1 MHHQHVRACLPYR
14 RGFNSSL
21 PTHTSVFRRPTHL
34 AAAPPPLGASPGTHM
49 RHALHRHPL
58 PSPPPSCGH
67 PIATC
72 TSATLCAGQ
81 PPPPPHLHPRD
92 HTSTMRRFVGQYVA
106 PAMGRL
112 ASTAAAGKSAAP
124 GQKSFFKAT
133 EMIGYVHS
141 IDGTIA
147 TLIPAP
153 GNPGVAYNTII
164 MIQVSPTTFAAGL
177 VFNLEKDG
185 RIGIILMDN
194 ITEVQSGQKVMAT
207 GKLLYIP
214 VGAGVLGKV
223 VNPLGHEVPVGL
235 LTRSRA
241 LLESERMLGKV
252 DAGAPNIVSRSPVN
266 YNLLTGFKAV
276 DTMIPIGRGQR
287 ELIVGD
293 RQTGKTSIAVS
304 TIINQVR
311 SNQQILSKNAVI
323 SIYVSIGQRCSNVA
337 RIHRLL
343 RSYGALRYTTVMA
356 ATAAEPAGL
365 QYLAPYS
372 GVTMGEYFMNRGRHC
387 LCVYDDLSKQ
397 AVAYRQI
404 SLLLRRPPGREAYPG
419 DVFYLHSRLL
429 ERAAMLSPGKGG
441 GSVTALPIVETL
453 SNDVTA
459 YIVTNVISITDG
471 QIYLDTKLFT
481 GGQRPAVNIGLSVS
495 RVGSSAQ
502 NVAMKAVA
510 GKLKGILAEYRKLA
524 ADSVGGSQ
532 VQTVPMIRG
541 ARFVALFNQKN
552 PSFFMNALVSLYA
565 CLNGY
570 LDDVKVSYAK
580 FYEYLLVNKDLSV
593 MYGTATNKFF
603 YMYVQQLNYVI
614 RFFTL
619 NHPILNAEVEEML
632 KQHTHLFL
640 QHYQSKMNA
649 IKTEKEI
656 KALKNLLYSC
666 KRAV

>member
-1 MHHQHVRACLPYR
+1 MR
-14 RGFNSSL
+14 RF
-21 PTHTSVFRRPTHL
+21 
-34 AAAPPPLGASPGTHM
+34 ASK
-49 RHALHRHPL
+49 L
-58 PSPPPSCGH
+58 
-67 PIATC
+67 IAG
-72 TSATLCAGQ
+72 L
-81 PPPPPHLHPRD
+81 PPHLGLACQLACAA
-92 HTSTMRRFVGQYVA
+92 TSPSAGSGVPGSTVA
-106 PAMGRL
+106 
-112 ASTAAAGKSAAP
+112 

-153 GNPGVAYNTII
+153 GSPGVAYNTII
-164 MIQVSPTTFAAGL
+164 QIQVSPTTFAAGL

-207 GKLLYIP
+207 GQLLHIP
-214 VGAGVLGKV
+214 VGTGVLGKV

-235 LTRSRA
+235 FTRSRS
-241 LLESERMLGKV
+241 LFEHTVGRV
-252 DAGAPNIVSRSPVN
+252 DTGAPNIVSRSPVN

-311 SNQQILSKNAVI
+311 INQQILSKNAVI

-343 RSYGALRYTTVMA
+343 QSYGALRYTTVMA

-365 QYLAPYS
+365 QYLAPYA

-502 NVAMKAVA
+502 NVAMKGVA

-524 ADSVGGSQ
+524 ADSVGGQQ
-532 VQTVPMIRG
+532 VQTIPMIRG
-541 ARFVALFNQKN
+541 ARFVALFNQKQ
-552 PSFFMNALVSLYA
+552 PSYFMNAIVSLYA

-570 LDDVKVSYAK
+570 LDDVKVQYVK
-580 FYEYLLVNKDLSV
+580 FYEYLLVHRDLSI
-593 MYGTATNKFF
+593 MYGTAKNKFF
-603 YMYVQQLNYVI
+603 YMYVQELNYLI

-619 NHPILNAEVEEML
+619 SSPILQGELEEML
-632 KQHTHLFL
+632 RQHTHLFL
-640 QHYQSKMNA
+640 QHYQSKMNN
-649 IKTEKEI
+649 IKSEKDV

>member
-1 MHHQHVRACLPYR
+1 
-14 RGFNSSL
+14 
-21 PTHTSVFRRPTHL
+21 
-34 AAAPPPLGASPGTHM
+34 
-49 RHALHRHPL
+49 
-58 PSPPPSCGH
+58 
-67 PIATC
+67 
-72 TSATLCAGQ
+72 
-81 PPPPPHLHPRD
+81 
-92 HTSTMRRFVGQYVA
+92 MRRFVAQHMA
-106 PAMGRL
+106 PAVARL
-112 ASTAAAGKSAAP
+112 ASTAAASKSAAP

-241 LLESERMLGKV
+241 LLESAQTLGKV

-570 LDDVKVSYAK
+570 LDDVKVNYAK
-580 FYEYLLVNKDLSV
+580 LYEYLLVNKDLSV

-619 NHPILNAEVEEML
+619 SHPVLNAEVEEML

>member
-1 MHHQHVRACLPYR
+1 
-14 RGFNSSL
+14 
-21 PTHTSVFRRPTHL
+21 
-34 AAAPPPLGASPGTHM
+34 
-49 RHALHRHPL
+49 
-58 PSPPPSCGH
+58 
-67 PIATC
+67 
-72 TSATLCAGQ
+72 
-81 PPPPPHLHPRD
+81 
-92 HTSTMRRFVGQYVA
+92 MRRLVSQCTA
-106 PAMGRL
+106 PAVARL
-112 ASTAAAGKSAAP
+112 ASTTAAAAAAAAGAAKSAAP

-214 VGAGVLGKV
+214 VGSGVLGKV

-235 LTRSRA
+235 FTRSRT
-241 LLESERMLGKV
+241 LLESEQTLGKV

-311 SNQQILSKNAVI
+311 NNQQILSKNAVI

-570 LDDVKVSYAK
+570 LDDVKVNYAK

-619 NHPILNAEVEEML
+619 NHPVLNAEVEEML

-649 IKTEKEI
+649 IKSEKEI

>member
-1 MHHQHVRACLPYR
+1 MR
-14 RGFNSSL
+14 RVASRFTA
-21 PTHTSVFRRPTHL
+21 PFATAAIRFAAAKAADAP
-34 AAAPPPLGASPGTHM
+34 AAAP
-49 RHALHRHPL
+49 
-58 PSPPPSCGH
+58 
-67 PIATC
+67 
-72 TSATLCAGQ
+72 
-81 PPPPPHLHPRD
+81 
-92 HTSTMRRFVGQYVA
+92 
-106 PAMGRL
+106 
-112 ASTAAAGKSAAP
+112 AA

-133 EMIGYVHS
+133 ELIGYVHS

-147 TLIPAP
+147 TVIPAP

-164 MIQVSPTTFAAGL
+164 QIQVSPSQFASGL

-194 ITEVQSGQKVMAT
+194 ITEVKSGQKVMAT
-207 GKLLYIP
+207 GQLLYIP

-235 LTRSRA
+235 ISRSRS
-241 LLESERMLGKV
+241 LLQDAQIVGKV
-252 DAGAPNIVSRSPVN
+252 DTGAPNIVSRSPVN

-311 SNQQILSKNAVI
+311 INQQILSKNAVI
-323 SIYVSIGQRCSNVA
+323 SIYVSVGQRCSNVA

-343 RSYGALRYTTVMA
+343 QSYGALKYTTLMA

-387 LCVYDDLSKQ
+387 LCIYDDLSKQ
-397 AVAYRQI
+397 AVSYRQL

-502 NVAMKAVA
+502 NVAMKGVA

-524 ADSVGGSQ
+524 ADSVGGQQ
-532 VQTVPMIRG
+532 VQTIPMIRG
-541 ARFVALFNQKN
+541 ARFVGLFNQKQ
-552 PSFFMNALVSLYA
+552 PSYFMNAIVSLYA

-570 LDDVKVSYAK
+570 LDDVKLSYVK
-580 FYEYLLVNKDLSV
+580 FYEYLLVKKDLSI
-593 MYGTATNKFF
+593 MYGAAKNKFF
-603 YMYVQQLNYVI
+603 YMYVGDLNYI
-614 RFFTL
+614 LRYFTL
-619 NHPILNAEVEEML
+619 SSPIVADELETCL
-632 KQHTHLFL
+632 KSHTSLFL
-640 QHYQSKMNA
+640 QHFQSKMNA
-649 IKTEKEI
+649 IKNEKEVI
-656 KALKNLLYSC
+656 ALKNLLYSC

>member
-1 MHHQHVRACLPYR
+1 
-14 RGFNSSL
+14 
-21 PTHTSVFRRPTHL
+21 
-34 AAAPPPLGASPGTHM
+34 AATAPAGAST
-49 RHALHRHPL
+49 
-58 PSPPPSCGH
+58 
-67 PIATC
+67 
-72 TSATLCAGQ
+72 TSS
-81 PPPPPHLHPRD
+81 
-92 HTSTMRRFVGQYVA
+92 TS
-106 PAMGRL
+106 
-112 ASTAAAGKSAAP
+112 SA
-124 GQKSFFKAT
+124 QKSFFKTT

-164 MIQVSPTTFAAGL
+164 QIQVSPTTFAAGL

-207 GKLLYIP
+207 GQLLHIP

-235 LTRSRA
+235 VTRSRR
-241 LLESERMLGKV
+241 LLDSTLGKV
-252 DAGAPNIVSRSPVN
+252 DTGAPNIVSRSPVN

-311 SNQQILSKNAVI
+311 INQQILSKNAVI

-343 RSYGALRYTTVMA
+343 QSYGALRYTTVMA

-365 QYLAPYS
+365 QYLAPYA

-502 NVAMKAVA
+502 NAAMKGVA

-524 ADSVGGSQ
+524 ADSVGGQQ
-532 VQTVPMIRG
+532 VQTIPMIRG
-541 ARFVALFNQKN
+541 ARFVALFNQKQ
-552 PSFFMNALVSLYA
+552 PSYFMNAIVSLYA

-570 LDDVKVSYAK
+570 LDDVKVQYVK
-580 FYEYLLVNKDLSV
+580 FYEYLLVHRDLGI
-593 MYGTATNKFF
+593 MYGTAKNKFF
-603 YMYVQQLNYVI
+603 YMYVQELNYLI

-619 NHPILNAEVEEML
+619 NSPILHGELEEML

-649 IKTEKEI
+649 IKSEKDV

>member
-1 MHHQHVRACLPYR
+1 
-14 RGFNSSL
+14 
-21 PTHTSVFRRPTHL
+21 
-34 AAAPPPLGASPGTHM
+34 
-49 RHALHRHPL
+49 
-58 PSPPPSCGH
+58 
-67 PIATC
+67 
-72 TSATLCAGQ
+72 
-81 PPPPPHLHPRD
+81 
-92 HTSTMRRFVGQYVA
+92 MRRFVSKFA
-106 PAMGRL
+106 TRLPARF
-112 ASTAAAGKSAAP
+112 ASTAPPASGAKATAAAASAAA

-164 MIQVSPTTFAAGL
+164 QIQVSPTTFAAGL

-207 GKLLYIP
+207 GQLLHIP

-235 LTRSRA
+235 FTRSRR
-241 LLESERMLGKV
+241 LLEQTVGKV

-311 SNQQILSKNAVI
+311 INQQILSKNAVI

-343 RSYGALRYTTVMA
+343 QSYGALKYTTVMA

-365 QYLAPYS
+365 QYLAPYA

-441 GSVTALPIVETL
+441 GSVTAPPIVETL

-502 NVAMKAVA
+502 NVAMKGVA

-524 ADSVGGSQ
+524 ADSVGGQQ
-532 VQTVPMIRG
+532 VQTIPMIRG
-541 ARFVALFNQKN
+541 ARFVALFNQKQ
-552 PSFFMNALVSLYA
+552 PSYFMSAIVSLYA

-570 LDDVKVSYAK
+570 LDDVKVQYVK
-580 FYEYLLVNKDLSV
+580 FYEYLLVHKDLSI
-593 MYGTATNKFF
+593 MYGAAKNKFF
-603 YMYVQQLNYVI
+603 YMYVQELNYLI

-619 NHPILNAEVEEML
+619 NSPILHGELEEML

-649 IKTEKEI
+649 IKSEKEV

>member
-1 MHHQHVRACLPYR
+1 MRRATGFFNANVG
-14 RGFNSSL
+14 RGF
-21 PTHTSVFRRPTHL
+21 
-34 AAAPPPLGASPGTHM
+34 
-49 RHALHRHPL
+49 
-58 PSPPPSCGH
+58 
-67 PIATC
+67 
-72 TSATLCAGQ
+72 CA
-81 PPPPPHLHPRD
+81 
-92 HTSTMRRFVGQYVA
+92 
-106 PAMGRL
+106 
-112 ASTAAAGKSAAP
+112 TAARFADAKPAAE

-133 EMIGYVHS
+133 DLIGYVHS

-147 TLIPAP
+147 TVIPAA

-164 MIQVSPTTFAAGL
+164 QIQVSASTAASGL

-194 ITEVQSGQKVMAT
+194 IADVKSGQKVNAT
-207 GKLLYIP
+207 GRLLYIP
-214 VGAGVLGKV
+214 VGSNVLGKV
-223 VNPLGHEVPVGL
+223 VNPLGHEVPVGML
-235 LTRSRA
+235 SRTA
-241 LLESERMLGKV
+241 SLFADASQVMGKV

-266 YNLLTGFKAV
+266 YNVLTGFKAV

-311 SNQQILSKNAVI
+311 VNQQILKKNAVL
-323 SIYVSIGQRCSNVA
+323 SIYVSVGQRCSNVA

-343 RSYGALRYTTVMA
+343 QSYGALQYTTIMA

-365 QYLAPYS
+365 QFLAPYS

-387 LCVYDDLSKQ
+387 LVIYDDLSKQ
-397 AVAYRQI
+397 AVAYRQL

-495 RVGSSAQ
+495 RVGSNAQ
-502 NVAMKAVA
+502 NSAMKAVA
-510 GKLKGILAEYRKLA
+510 GKLKTILNEYRKQA
-524 ADSVGGSQ
+524 ADAVGGQ
-532 VQTVPMIRG
+532 ATQTMQMVRG
-541 ARFVALFNQKN
+541 SRFVALFNQKN
-552 PSFFMNALVSLYA
+552 PSYFMHALVSLYA
-565 CLNGY
+565 CLEGY
-570 LDDVKVSYAK
+570 MDDVKLNYVK
-580 FYEYLLVNKDLSV
+580 FYEYLLVHKDLSI
-593 MYGTATNKFF
+593 MYGAAKNRFF
-603 YMYVQQLNYVI
+603 YMYLGDLNYLI
-614 RFFTL
+614 RFFTCQS
-619 NHPILNAEVEEML
+619 PILKPELDAML
-632 KQHTHLFL
+632 TSHTNLFL
-640 QHYQSKMNA
+640 QHYQSKMNL
-649 IKTEKEI
+649 IKDEKELI
-656 KALKNLLYSC
+656 ALKNLLYSC

>member
-1 MHHQHVRACLPYR
+1 
-14 RGFNSSL
+14 
-21 PTHTSVFRRPTHL
+21 
-34 AAAPPPLGASPGTHM
+34 
-49 RHALHRHPL
+49 
-58 PSPPPSCGH
+58 
-67 PIATC
+67 
-72 TSATLCAGQ
+72 
-81 PPPPPHLHPRD
+81 
-92 HTSTMRRFVGQYVA
+92 MRRFTQRVV
-106 PAMGRL
+106 PA
-112 ASTAAAGKSAAP
+112 TAAVAARFQSGKAAAKAESAAP
-124 GQKSFFKAT
+124 GQKSYFKAT
-133 EMIGYVHS
+133 ELIGYVHS

-147 TLIPAP
+147 TVIPAP

-164 MIQVSPTTFAAGL
+164 QIQVSPNVFGSGL

-194 ITEVQSGQKVMAT
+194 ITEVKSGQKVMAT
-207 GKLLYIP
+207 GQLLYIP

-235 LTRSRA
+235 ISRSRS
-241 LLESERMLGKV
+241 LLQDAQAVGKV

-311 SNQQILSKNAVI
+311 MNQQILSKNAVI
-323 SIYVSIGQRCSNVA
+323 SIYVSVGQRCSNVA

-343 RSYGALRYTTVMA
+343 QSYGALKYTTIMA

-365 QYLAPYS
+365 QFLAPYS
-372 GVTMGEYFMNRGRHC
+372 GVTMGEYFMVRGRHC
-387 LCVYDDLSKQ
+387 LCIYDDLSKQ
-397 AVAYRQI
+397 AVAYRQL

-502 NVAMKAVA
+502 NVAMKGVA

-524 ADSVGGSQ
+524 ADSVGGQQ
-532 VQTVPMIRG
+532 VQTIPMIRG
-541 ARFVALFNQKN
+541 ARFVALFNQKQ
-552 PSFFMNALVSLYA
+552 PSYFMNAIVSLFS

-570 LDDVKVSYAK
+570 LDDVKLQYVK
-580 FYEYLLVNKDLSV
+580 FYEYLLVKKDLAI
-593 MYGTATNKFF
+593 MFGAAKNKFF
-603 YMYVQQLNYVI
+603 YMYVGDLNYVI
-614 RFFTL
+614 RYFTL
-619 NHPILNAEVEEML
+619 NSPIVADELETML
-632 KQHTHLFL
+632 KSHTQLFL

-649 IKTEKEI
+649 IKNEKEVI
-656 KALKNLLYSC
+656 ALKNLLYSC

>member
-1 MHHQHVRACLPYR
+1 
-14 RGFNSSL
+14 
-21 PTHTSVFRRPTHL
+21 
-34 AAAPPPLGASPGTHM
+34 
-49 RHALHRHPL
+49 
-58 PSPPPSCGH
+58 
-67 PIATC
+67 
-72 TSATLCAGQ
+72 
-81 PPPPPHLHPRD
+81 
-92 HTSTMRRFVGQYVA
+92 MRRFLSKVAA
-106 PAMGRL
+106 PAVRCQ
-112 ASTAAAGKSAAP
+112 ATTAAP

-133 EMIGYVHS
+133 ELIGYVHS

-147 TLIPAP
+147 TVIPAP

-164 MIQVSPTTFAAGL
+164 QIQVSPNVYGSGL

-194 ITEVQSGQKVMAT
+194 ITEVKSGQKVMAT
-207 GKLLYIP
+207 GQLLYIP

-235 LTRSRA
+235 ISRSRS
-241 LLESERMLGKV
+241 LLQDAQTVGKV

-311 SNQQILSKNAVI
+311 MNQQILSKNAVI
-323 SIYVSIGQRCSNVA
+323 SIYVSVGQRCSNVA

-343 RSYGALRYTTVMA
+343 QSYGALKYTTIMA

-365 QYLAPYS
+365 QFLAPYS
-372 GVTMGEYFMNRGRHC
+372 GVTMGEYFMIRGRHC
-387 LCVYDDLSKQ
+387 LCIYDDLSKQ
-397 AVAYRQI
+397 AVAYRQL

-502 NVAMKAVA
+502 NVAMKGVA

-524 ADSVGGSQ
+524 ADSVGGQQ
-532 VQTVPMIRG
+532 VQTIPMIRG
-541 ARFVALFNQKN
+541 ARFVALFNQKQ
-552 PSFFMNALVSLYA
+552 PSYFMNAIVSLFS

-570 LDDVKVSYAK
+570 LDDVKLQYVK
-580 FYEYLLVNKDLSV
+580 FYEFLLVRKDLAI
-593 MYGTATNKFF
+593 MYGAAKNKFF
-603 YMYVQQLNYVI
+603 YMYVGDLNYVI
-614 RFFTL
+614 RYFTL
-619 NHPILNAEVEEML
+619 SSPIVADELETML
-632 KQHTHLFL
+632 KTHTQLFL

-649 IKTEKEI
+649 IKNEKEI
-656 KALKNLLYSC
+656 IALKNLLYSC

>member
-1 MHHQHVRACLPYR
+1 
-14 RGFNSSL
+14 
-21 PTHTSVFRRPTHL
+21 
-34 AAAPPPLGASPGTHM
+34 
-49 RHALHRHPL
+49 
-58 PSPPPSCGH
+58 
-67 PIATC
+67 
-72 TSATLCAGQ
+72 
-81 PPPPPHLHPRD
+81 
-92 HTSTMRRFVGQYVA
+92 MRRFVSKFAAGLPARFASTAPPAGGAAAKAGGVA
-106 PAMGRL
+106 A
-112 ASTAAAGKSAAP
+112 AAAATAAAGATGSTGGAAAAAAAAGATGSAAA

-164 MIQVSPTTFAAGL
+164 QIQVSPTTFAAGL

-207 GKLLYIP
+207 GQLLHIP

-235 LTRSRA
+235 FTRSRP
-241 LLESERMLGKV
+241 LLEQTVGKV

-311 SNQQILSKNAVI
+311 INQQILSKNAVI

-343 RSYGALRYTTVMA
+343 QSYGALRYTTVMA

-365 QYLAPYS
+365 QYLAPYA

-502 NVAMKAVA
+502 NVAMKGVA

-524 ADSVGGSQ
+524 ADSVGGQQ
-532 VQTVPMIRG
+532 VQTIPMIRG
-541 ARFVALFNQKN
+541 ARFVALFNQKQ
-552 PSFFMNALVSLYA
+552 PSYFMSAIVSLYA

-570 LDDVKVSYAK
+570 LDDVKVHYVK
-580 FYEYLLVNKDLSV
+580 FYEYLLVHKDLSI
-593 MYGTATNKFF
+593 MYGSAKNKFF
-603 YMYVQQLNYVI
+603 YMYLQELNYII

-619 NHPILNAEVEEML
+619 NSPILHGEVEEML
-632 KQHTHLFL
+632 KQHTQLFL

-649 IKTEKEI
+649 IKSEKEV

-666 KRAV
+666 KRVV

>member
-1 MHHQHVRACLPYR
+1 MRQLSKIIAPFGARM
-14 RGFNSSL
+14 
-21 PTHTSVFRRPTHL
+21 
-34 AAAPPPLGASPGTHM
+34 AASEAVKPDASKKADT
-49 RHALHRHPL
+49 
-58 PSPPPSCGH
+58 
-67 PIATC
+67 
-72 TSATLCAGQ
+72 
-81 PPPPPHLHPRD
+81 
-92 HTSTMRRFVGQYVA
+92 
-106 PAMGRL
+106 
-112 ASTAAAGKSAAP
+112 KSAAP
-124 GQKSFFKAT
+124 GEKSFFKAT
-133 EMIGYVHS
+133 ELIGYVHS

-147 TLIPAP
+147 TVIPAP

-164 MIQVSPTTFAAGL
+164 QIQVNPSVFAAGL

-194 ITEVQSGQKVMAT
+194 IGDVKSGQKVMAT
-207 GKLLYIP
+207 GTLLHIP
-214 VGAGVLGKV
+214 VGSGVLGKV

-235 LTRSRA
+235 VSRSRS
-241 LLESERMLGKV
+241 LLSEAQAIGRV

-311 SNQQILSKNAVI
+311 VNQQILSKNAVI
-323 SIYVSIGQRCSNVA
+323 SIYVSVGQRCSNVA

-343 RSYGALRYTTVMA
+343 QSYGALKYTTVMA

-365 QYLAPYS
+365 QFLAPYS

-387 LCVYDDLSKQ
+387 LCIYDDLSKQ
-397 AVAYRQI
+397 AVAYRQL

-502 NVAMKAVA
+502 NVAMKTVA
-510 GKLKGILAEYRKLA
+510 GKLKGILNEYRKLA
-524 ADSVGGSQ
+524 ADSVGGQQ
-532 VQTVPMIRG
+532 VQTIPMIRG
-541 ARFVALFNQKN
+541 ARFVALFNQKQ
-552 PSFFMNALVSLYA
+552 PSYFFNAIVSLYA

-570 LDDVKVSYAK
+570 LDDVKLNYVK
-580 FYEYLLVNKDLSV
+580 FYEFLLVQKDLNI
-593 MYGTATNKFF
+593 MFGAAKNKFF
-603 YMYVQQLNYVI
+603 YMYNTELNYLV
-614 RFFTL
+614 RYFTL
-619 NHPILNAEVEEML
+619 SSPILSEELETML
-632 KQHTHLFL
+632 KGHTTLFL

-649 IKTEKEI
+649 IKGDKEVI
-656 KALKNLLYSC
+656 ALKNLLYSC

>member
-1 MHHQHVRACLPYR
+1 MRQFSRAAVPA
-14 RGFNSSL
+14 
-21 PTHTSVFRRPTHL
+21 L
-34 AAAPPPLGASPGTHM
+34 AA
-49 RHALHRHPL
+49 
-58 PSPPPSCGH
+58 
-67 PIATC
+67 
-72 TSATLCAGQ
+72 
-81 PPPPPHLHPRD
+81 
-92 HTSTMRRFVGQYVA
+92 RF
-106 PAMGRL
+106 
-112 ASTAAAGKSAAP
+112 ASTEAAKPAAKAAETAAP

-133 EMIGYVHS
+133 DLIGYVHS

-164 MIQVSPTTFAAGL
+164 QIQVSPSTFAAAL

-185 RIGIILMDN
+185 RIGVILMDN
-194 ITEVQSGQKVMAT
+194 INDVKSGQKVMAT
-207 GKLLYIP
+207 GQLLYIP
-214 VGAGVLGKV
+214 VGSGVLGKV

-235 LTRSRA
+235 ISRSRS
-241 LLESERMLGKV
+241 LLQEAQTVGKV

-311 SNQQILSKNAVI
+311 INQQILSKNAVI
-323 SIYVSIGQRCSNVA
+323 SIYVSVGQRCSNVA

-343 RSYGALRYTTVMA
+343 QSYGALKYTTVMA

-365 QYLAPYS
+365 QFLAPYS

-387 LCVYDDLSKQ
+387 LCIYDDLSKQ
-397 AVAYRQI
+397 AVSYRQL

-502 NVAMKAVA
+502 NIAMKAVS
-510 GKLKGILAEYRKLA
+510 GKLKGILNEYRKLA
-524 ADSVGGSQ
+524 ADSVGGQQ
-532 VQTVPMIRG
+532 VQTIPMIRG
-541 ARFVALFNQKN
+541 ARFVALFNQKQ
-552 PSFFMNALVSLYA
+552 PSYFLNAIVSLYA
-565 CLNGY
+565 CLDGY
-570 LDDVKVSYAK
+570 LDDVKLNYVK
-580 FYEYLLVNKDLSV
+580 FYEYLLVKKDLSI
-593 MYGTATNKFF
+593 MYGAAKNKFF
-603 YMYVQQLNYVI
+603 YMYNSEMNYIV
-614 RFFTL
+614 RYFTL
-619 NHPILNAEVEEML
+619 SSPVLKDELETML
-632 KQHTHLFL
+632 KSHTSLFL

-649 IKTEKEI
+649 IKGDKETI
-656 KALKNLLYSC
+656 ALKNLLYSC

>member
-1 MHHQHVRACLPYR
+1 
-14 RGFNSSL
+14 
-21 PTHTSVFRRPTHL
+21 
-34 AAAPPPLGASPGTHM
+34 
-49 RHALHRHPL
+49 
-58 PSPPPSCGH
+58 
-67 PIATC
+67 
-72 TSATLCAGQ
+72 
-81 PPPPPHLHPRD
+81 
-92 HTSTMRRFVGQYVA
+92 MRRLVSQCTA
-106 PAMGRL
+106 PAVARL
-112 ASTAAAGKSAAP
+112 ASTTAAAAAAGAAKSAAP

-214 VGAGVLGKV
+214 VGSGVLGKV

-235 LTRSRA
+235 FTRSRT
-241 LLESERMLGKV
+241 LLESEQTLGKV

-311 SNQQILSKNAVI
+311 NNQQILSKNAVI

-570 LDDVKVSYAK
+570 LDDVKVNYAK

-619 NHPILNAEVEEML
+619 NHPVLNAEVEEML

-649 IKTEKEI
+649 IKSEKEI

>member
-1 MHHQHVRACLPYR
+1 
-14 RGFNSSL
+14 
-21 PTHTSVFRRPTHL
+21 
-34 AAAPPPLGASPGTHM
+34 
-49 RHALHRHPL
+49 
-58 PSPPPSCGH
+58 
-67 PIATC
+67 
-72 TSATLCAGQ
+72 
-81 PPPPPHLHPRD
+81 
-92 HTSTMRRFVGQYVA
+92 
-106 PAMGRL
+106 
-112 ASTAAAGKSAAP
+112 
-124 GQKSFFKAT
+124 
-133 EMIGYVHS
+133 
-141 IDGTIA
+141 
-147 TLIPAP
+147 
-153 GNPGVAYNTII
+153 
-164 MIQVSPTTFAAGL
+164 
-177 VFNLEKDG
+177 
-185 RIGIILMDN
+185 
-194 ITEVQSGQKVMAT
+194 
-207 GKLLYIP
+207 
-214 VGAGVLGKV
+214 
-223 VNPLGHEVPVGL
+223 
-235 LTRSRA
+235 
-241 LLESERMLGKV
+241 
-252 DAGAPNIVSRSPVN
+252 
-266 YNLLTGFKAV
+266 
-276 DTMIPIGRGQR
+276 MIPIGRGQR

-311 SNQQILSKNAVI
+311 NNQQILSKNAVI

-397 AVAYRQI
+397 AVSYRQI

-510 GKLKGILAEYRKLA
+510 GKLKGILSEYRKLA
-524 ADSVGGSQ
+524 ADSVGGQQ

-552 PSFFMNALVSLYA
+552 PSYFMNALVSLYA

-580 FYEYLLVNKDLSV
+580 FYEYLLVNKDLSI

-603 YMYVQQLNYVI
+603 YMYVQELNYVV

-619 NHPILNAEVEEML
+619 NHPIIKAEVDEML
-632 KQHTHLFL
+632 KHHTHLFL

-649 IKTEKEI
+649 IKSEKDI

>member
-1 MHHQHVRACLPYR
+1 MRRLAGTFALPALR
-14 RGFNSSL
+14 RGFCA
-21 PTHTSVFRRPTHL
+21 TSPVFQK
-34 AAAPPPLGASPGTHM
+34 AAEAAK
-49 RHALHRHPL
+49 
-58 PSPPPSCGH
+58 
-67 PIATC
+67 
-72 TSATLCAGQ
+72 
-81 PPPPPHLHPRD
+81 
-92 HTSTMRRFVGQYVA
+92 
-106 PAMGRL
+106 PAQ
-112 ASTAAAGKSAAP
+112 SAAP

-133 EMIGYVHS
+133 ELIGYVHS

-147 TLIPAP
+147 TVIPAS

-164 MIQVSPTTFAAGL
+164 QIQVSPSIAASGL

-194 ITEVQSGQKVMAT
+194 INEVKSGQKVLAT
-207 GKLLYIP
+207 GQLLYIP
-214 VGAGVLGKV
+214 VGSGVLGKV

-235 LTRSRA
+235 VTRTRSLFA
-241 LLESERMLGKV
+241 DATVLGKV
-252 DAGAPNIVSRSPVN
+252 DNDAPNIVSRSPVN

-311 SNQQILSKNAVI
+311 VNQQILSKNAVI
-323 SIYVSIGQRCSNVA
+323 SIYVSVGQRCSNVA

-343 RSYGALRYTTVMA
+343 QAYGALKYTTIMA

-365 QYLAPYS
+365 QFLAPYS

-387 LCVYDDLSKQ
+387 LVIYDDLSKQ
-397 AVAYRQI
+397 AVAYRQL

-441 GSVTALPIVETL
+441 GSVTALPVVETL

-481 GGQRPAVNIGLSVS
+481 GGQRPAVSIGLSVS

-502 NVAMKAVA
+502 NTAMKAVS
-510 GKLKGILAEYRKLA
+510 GDLKKILNEYRKLA
-524 ADSVGGSQ
+524 ADAVGGTT
-532 VQTVPMIRG
+532 VQSIPMVRG
-541 ARFVALFNQKN
+541 ARFVGLFNQKN
-552 PSFFMNALVSLYA
+552 PSYFLHAIVSLYA
-565 CLNGY
+565 CLVGY
-570 LDDVKVSYAK
+570 MDDVKLQYVK
-580 FYEYLLVNKDLSV
+580 FYEYLLVHKDLSI
-593 MYGTATNKFF
+593 MYGAAKNKFF
-603 YMYVQQLNYVI
+603 YMYIDDLNYIV
-614 RFFTL
+614 RFFTCTSSIIKDEL
-619 NHPILNAEVEEML
+619 HAML
-632 KQHTHLFL
+632 KSHTSLFL

-649 IKTEKEI
+649 LKDEKELI
-656 KALKNLLYSC
+656 ALKNLLYSC

>member
-1 MHHQHVRACLPYR
+1 
-14 RGFNSSL
+14 
-21 PTHTSVFRRPTHL
+21 
-34 AAAPPPLGASPGTHM
+34 
-49 RHALHRHPL
+49 
-58 PSPPPSCGH
+58 
-67 PIATC
+67 
-72 TSATLCAGQ
+72 
-81 PPPPPHLHPRD
+81 
-92 HTSTMRRFVGQYVA
+92 MRRFVSRANVA
-106 PAMGRL
+106 GVTARF
-112 ASTAAAGKSAAP
+112 ASGGAAAAAE
-124 GQKSFFKAT
+124 KSFFKAT
-133 EMIGYVHS
+133 DLIGYVHA

-147 TLIPAP
+147 TVIPAP

-164 MIQVSPTTFAAGL
+164 NIQVSPSTTASGL

-194 ITEVQSGQKVMAT
+194 INEVKSGQKVLAT
-207 GKLLYIP
+207 GKLLHIP
-214 VGAGVLGKV
+214 VGSGVLGKV
-223 VNPLGHEVPVGL
+223 VNPLGHEVPIGL
-235 LTRSRA
+235 LSKTRSMFEA
-241 LLESERMLGKV
+241 AQLGKV

-266 YNLLTGFKAV
+266 YNVLTGFKAV

-311 SNQQILSKNAVI
+311 MNQQILSKNAVI
-323 SIYVSIGQRCSNVA
+323 SIYVSVGQRCSNVA

-343 RSYGALRYTTVMA
+343 QSYGALQYTTVMA

-365 QYLAPYS
+365 QFLAPYS

-387 LCVYDDLSKQ
+387 LCIYDDLSKQ
-397 AVAYRQI
+397 AVAYRQL

-502 NVAMKAVA
+502 NQAMKAVS
-510 GKLKGILAEYRKLA
+510 GELKKLLAEYRKLA
-524 ADSVGGSQ
+524 SDSVGGQQ
-532 VQTVPMIRG
+532 VQTIPMIRG
-541 ARFVALFNQKN
+541 SRFVALFNQKQ
-552 PSFFMNALVSLYA
+552 PSYFLNAIVSLYA
-565 CLNGY
+565 CLQGY
-570 LDDVKVSYAK
+570 MDDVKLPYVK
-580 FYEYLLVNKDLSV
+580 FYEYLLVKKDLGIMFS
-593 MYGTATNKFF
+593 AAKNKFF
-603 YMYVQQLNYVI
+603 YMYLGDLNYVVRYFSLSSPI
-614 RFFTL
+614 IKDEL
-619 NHPILNAEVEEML
+619 NNML
-632 KQHTHLFL
+632 STHTQMFL

-649 IKTEKEI
+649 IKNEKEVI
-656 KALKNLLYSC
+656 ALKNLLYSC

>member
-1 MHHQHVRACLPYR
+1 
-14 RGFNSSL
+14 
-21 PTHTSVFRRPTHL
+21 
-34 AAAPPPLGASPGTHM
+34 
-49 RHALHRHPL
+49 
-58 PSPPPSCGH
+58 
-67 PIATC
+67 
-72 TSATLCAGQ
+72 
-81 PPPPPHLHPRD
+81 
-92 HTSTMRRFVGQYVA
+92 MRRFIA
-106 PAMGRL
+106 R
-112 ASTAAAGKSAAP
+112 TAAPTAAIRAAATTAAP

-133 EMIGYVHS
+133 ELIGYVHS

-147 TLIPAP
+147 TVIPAP

-164 MIQVSPTTFAAGL
+164 QIQVSPNVHASGL

-194 ITEVQSGQKVMAT
+194 ITEVKSGQKVMAT
-207 GKLLYIP
+207 GQLLYIP

-235 LTRSRA
+235 ISRSRS
-241 LLESERMLGKV
+241 LLQDAQTLGKV

-311 SNQQILSKNAVI
+311 MNQQILSKNAVI
-323 SIYVSIGQRCSNVA
+323 SIYVSVGQRCSNVA

-343 RSYGALRYTTVMA
+343 QSYGALKYTTVMA

-365 QYLAPYS
+365 QFLAPYS

-387 LCVYDDLSKQ
+387 LCIYDDLSKQ
-397 AVAYRQI
+397 AVAYRQL

-502 NVAMKAVA
+502 NAAMKAVS
-510 GKLKGILAEYRKLA
+510 GKLKTILAEYRKLA
-524 ADSVGGSQ
+524 ADSVGGQQ
-532 VQTVPMIRG
+532 VQTMPMIRG
-541 ARFVALFNQKN
+541 ARFVALFNQKQ
-552 PSFFMNALVSLYA
+552 PSYFMNAIVSLYA

-570 LDDVKVSYAK
+570 LDDVKLQYVK
-580 FYEYLLVNKDLSV
+580 FYEYLLVRKDLAI
-593 MYGTATNKFF
+593 MYGAAKNRFF
-603 YMYVQQLNYVI
+603 YMYVGELNYII
-614 RFFTL
+614 RYFTL
-619 NHPILNAEVEEML
+619 SSPVVADELETML
-632 KQHTHLFL
+632 MTHTNLFL

-649 IKTEKEI
+649 IKSEKEVI
-656 KALKNLLYSC
+656 ALKNLLYSC

>member
-1 MHHQHVRACLPYR
+1 
-14 RGFNSSL
+14 
-21 PTHTSVFRRPTHL
+21 
-34 AAAPPPLGASPGTHM
+34 
-49 RHALHRHPL
+49 
-58 PSPPPSCGH
+58 
-67 PIATC
+67 
-72 TSATLCAGQ
+72 
-81 PPPPPHLHPRD
+81 
-92 HTSTMRRFVGQYVA
+92 
-106 PAMGRL
+106 
-112 ASTAAAGKSAAP
+112 
-124 GQKSFFKAT
+124 
-133 EMIGYVHS
+133 MIGYVHS

-235 LTRSRA
+235 FHRSRG
-241 LLESERMLGKV
+241 LLAQSQQQEQQVVGRV

-311 SNQQILSKNAVI
+311 NNQQILSKNAVI

-343 RSYGALRYTTVMA
+343 RAYGALRYTTVMA

-397 AVAYRQI
+397 AVSYRQI

-502 NVAMKAVA
+502 NVAMKVVA

-532 VQTVPMIRG
+532 LQTVPMIRG

-552 PSFFMNALVSLYA
+552 PSYFMNALVSLYA

-570 LDDVKVSYAK
+570 LDDVKVSYVK
-580 FYEYLLVNKDLSV
+580 FYEYLLVKKDLSI
-593 MYGTATNKFF
+593 MYGTAKNRFF
-603 YMYVQQLNYVI
+603 YMYIQQLNYVI

-619 NHPILNAEVEEML
+619 NHPILHAEAEEML
-632 KQHTHLFL
+632 QQHTHLFL
-640 QHYQSKMNA
+640 QHYQSKMNS
-649 IKTEKEI
+649 IKSEKEI
-656 KALKNLLYSC
+656 KMLKNLLYSC

>member
-1 MHHQHVRACLPYR
+1 MRQFSRAAVPA
-14 RGFNSSL
+14 
-21 PTHTSVFRRPTHL
+21 VV
-34 AAAPPPLGASPGTHM
+34 A
-49 RHALHRHPL
+49 
-58 PSPPPSCGH
+58 
-67 PIATC
+67 
-72 TSATLCAGQ
+72 
-81 PPPPPHLHPRD
+81 
-92 HTSTMRRFVGQYVA
+92 RF
-106 PAMGRL
+106 
-112 ASTAAAGKSAAP
+112 ASTEAAKPAAKAADTAAP

-133 EMIGYVHS
+133 DLIGYVHS

-164 MIQVSPTTFAAGL
+164 QIQVSPSVFAAAL

-185 RIGIILMDN
+185 RIGVILMDN
-194 ITEVQSGQKVMAT
+194 INEVKSGQKVMAT
-207 GKLLYIP
+207 GQLLYIP
-214 VGAGVLGKV
+214 VGSGVLGKV

-235 LTRSRA
+235 ISRSRS
-241 LLESERMLGKV
+241 LLQEAQTLGKV

-311 SNQQILSKNAVI
+311 VNQQILSKNAVI
-323 SIYVSIGQRCSNVA
+323 SIYVSVGQRCSNVA

-343 RSYGALRYTTVMA
+343 QSYGALKYTTVMA

-365 QYLAPYS
+365 QFLAPYS

-387 LCVYDDLSKQ
+387 LCIYDDLSKQ
-397 AVAYRQI
+397 AVSYRQL

-502 NVAMKAVA
+502 NTAMKAVS
-510 GKLKGILAEYRKLA
+510 GKLKGILNEYRKLA
-524 ADSVGGSQ
+524 ADSVGGQQ
-532 VQTVPMIRG
+532 VQTIPMIRG
-541 ARFVALFNQKN
+541 ARFVALFNQKQ
-552 PSFFMNALVSLYA
+552 PSYFLNAIVSLYA
-565 CLNGY
+565 CLDGY
-570 LDDVKVSYAK
+570 LDDVKLNYVK
-580 FYEYLLVNKDLSV
+580 FYEYLLVKKDLGI
-593 MYGTATNKFF
+593 MYGAAKNKFF
-603 YMYVQQLNYVI
+603 YMYNAEMNYIV
-614 RFFTL
+614 RYFTL
-619 NHPILNAEVEEML
+619 NSPIIKDELETML
-632 KQHTHLFL
+632 KTHTSLFL
-640 QHYQSKMNA
+640 QHYQSKMNL
-649 IKTEKEI
+649 IKGDKETI
-656 KALKNLLYSC
+656 ALKNLLYSC

>member
-1 MHHQHVRACLPYR
+1 
-14 RGFNSSL
+14 
-21 PTHTSVFRRPTHL
+21 
-34 AAAPPPLGASPGTHM
+34 
-49 RHALHRHPL
+49 
-58 PSPPPSCGH
+58 
-67 PIATC
+67 
-72 TSATLCAGQ
+72 
-81 PPPPPHLHPRD
+81 
-92 HTSTMRRFVGQYVA
+92 MRRFVSRVSA
-106 PAMGRL
+106 PAVARL
-112 ASTAAAGKSAAP
+112 ASTTAAASASAAATSAAP

-214 VGAGVLGKV
+214 VGSNVLGKV

-235 LTRSRA
+235 FTRSRA
-241 LLESERMLGKV
+241 LLDSEQVVGKV

-311 SNQQILSKNAVI
+311 NNQQILSKNAVI

-524 ADSVGGSQ
+524 ADSVGGNQ

-570 LDDVKVSYAK
+570 LDDVKVNYAK

-619 NHPILNAEVEEML
+619 NHPVLNAEVEEML

-649 IKTEKEI
+649 IKSEKEV

>member
-1 MHHQHVRACLPYR
+1 MRRFFSKTVTPVVRCAA
-14 RGFNSSL
+14 
-21 PTHTSVFRRPTHL
+21 TAAA
-34 AAAPPPLGASPGTHM
+34 AAAP
-49 RHALHRHPL
+49 
-58 PSPPPSCGH
+58 
-67 PIATC
+67 
-72 TSATLCAGQ
+72 
-81 PPPPPHLHPRD
+81 
-92 HTSTMRRFVGQYVA
+92 
-106 PAMGRL
+106 
-112 ASTAAAGKSAAP
+112 AAQQ
-124 GQKSFFKAT
+124 QKSFFKAT
-133 EMIGYVHS
+133 ELIGYVHS

-147 TLIPAP
+147 TVIPAP

-164 MIQVSPTTFAAGL
+164 QIQVSPNVFGSGL

-194 ITEVQSGQKVMAT
+194 ITEVKSGQKVMAT
-207 GKLLYIP
+207 GQLLYIP

-235 LTRSRA
+235 ITRSRS
-241 LLESERMLGKV
+241 LLQEAQVVGKV

-311 SNQQILSKNAVI
+311 MNQQILSKNAVI
-323 SIYVSIGQRCSNVA
+323 SIYVSVGQRCSNVA

-343 RSYGALRYTTVMA
+343 QSYGALKYTTVMA

-365 QYLAPYS
+365 QFLAPYS

-387 LCVYDDLSKQ
+387 LCIYDDLSKQ
-397 AVAYRQI
+397 AVAYRQL

-502 NVAMKAVA
+502 NVAMKGVA

-524 ADSVGGSQ
+524 ADSVGGQQ
-532 VQTVPMIRG
+532 VQTIPMIRG
-541 ARFVALFNQKN
+541 ARFVALFNQKQ
-552 PSFFMNALVSLYA
+552 PSYFMNAIVSLYS

-570 LDDVKVSYAK
+570 LDDVKLQYVK
-580 FYEYLLVNKDLSV
+580 FYEYLLVKKDLGI
-593 MYGTATNKFF
+593 MFGAAKNKFF
-603 YMYVQQLNYVI
+603 YMYVGDLNYII
-614 RFFTL
+614 RYFTL
-619 NHPILNAEVEEML
+619 SSPVVADELETML
-632 KQHTHLFL
+632 KTHTSLFL

-649 IKTEKEI
+649 IKNEKEVI
-656 KALKNLLYSC
+656 ALKNLLYSC

>member
-1 MHHQHVRACLPYR
+1 MRQFSRAAVPA
-14 RGFNSSL
+14 
-21 PTHTSVFRRPTHL
+21 L
-34 AAAPPPLGASPGTHM
+34 AA
-49 RHALHRHPL
+49 
-58 PSPPPSCGH
+58 
-67 PIATC
+67 
-72 TSATLCAGQ
+72 
-81 PPPPPHLHPRD
+81 
-92 HTSTMRRFVGQYVA
+92 RF
-106 PAMGRL
+106 
-112 ASTAAAGKSAAP
+112 ASTEAAKPAAKAAETAAP

-133 EMIGYVHS
+133 DLIGYVHS

-164 MIQVSPTTFAAGL
+164 QIQVSPSTFAAAL

-185 RIGIILMDN
+185 RIGVILMDN
-194 ITEVQSGQKVMAT
+194 INDVKSGQKVMAT
-207 GKLLYIP
+207 GQLLYIP
-214 VGAGVLGKV
+214 VGSGVLGKV

-235 LTRSRA
+235 ISRSRS
-241 LLESERMLGKV
+241 LLQEAQTVGKV

-311 SNQQILSKNAVI
+311 INQQILSKNAVI
-323 SIYVSIGQRCSNVA
+323 SIYVSVGQRCSNVA

-343 RSYGALRYTTVMA
+343 QSYGALKYTTVMA

-365 QYLAPYS
+365 QFLAPYS

-387 LCVYDDLSKQ
+387 LCIYDDLSKQ
-397 AVAYRQI
+397 AVSYRQL

-502 NVAMKAVA
+502 NIAMKAVS
-510 GKLKGILAEYRKLA
+510 GKLKGILNEYRKLA
-524 ADSVGGSQ
+524 ADSVGGQQ
-532 VQTVPMIRG
+532 VQTIPMIRG
-541 ARFVALFNQKN
+541 ARFVALFNQKQ
-552 PSFFMNALVSLYA
+552 PSYFLNAIVSLYA
-565 CLNGY
+565 CLDGY
-570 LDDVKVSYAK
+570 LDDVKLNYVK
-580 FYEYLLVNKDLSV
+580 FYEYLLVKKDLSI
-593 MYGTATNKFF
+593 MYGAAKNKFF
-603 YMYVQQLNYVI
+603 YMYNSEMNYIV
-614 RFFTL
+614 RYFTL
-619 NHPILNAEVEEML
+619 NSPVLKDELETML
-632 KQHTHLFL
+632 KSHTSLFL

-649 IKTEKEI
+649 IKGDKETI
-656 KALKNLLYSC
+656 ALKNLLYSC

>member
-1 MHHQHVRACLPYR
+1 MRRLVSRLVSPAVACVASMAHA
-14 RGFNSSL
+14 SS
-21 PTHTSVFRRPTHL
+21 S
-34 AAAPPPLGASPGTHM
+34 AAAA
-49 RHALHRHPL
+49 
-58 PSPPPSCGH
+58 
-67 PIATC
+67 
-72 TSATLCAGQ
+72 
-81 PPPPPHLHPRD
+81 
-92 HTSTMRRFVGQYVA
+92 
-106 PAMGRL
+106 
-112 ASTAAAGKSAAP
+112 TAAKSAASP
-124 GQKSFFKAT
+124 SAALGQKSFFKAT

-194 ITEVQSGQKVMAT
+194 INEVQSGQKVMAT

-214 VGAGVLGKV
+214 VGSNVLGKV

-235 LTRSRA
+235 YSRSRS
-241 LLESERMLGKV
+241 LLSEQVVGKV

-552 PSFFMNALVSLYA
+552 PSYFMNALVSLYA

-570 LDDVKVSYAK
+570 LDDVKVNYVK
-580 FYEYLLVNKDLSV
+580 FYEFLLVNKDLSI

-603 YMYVQQLNYVI
+603 YMYIQQLNYVI

-619 NHPILNAEVEEML
+619 NHPILHAEVEEML

-649 IKTEKEI
+649 IKSEKEI

>member
-1 MHHQHVRACLPYR
+1 MLR
-14 RGFNSSL
+14 RFGL
-21 PTHTSVFRRPTHL
+21 RMAPKE
-34 AAAPPPLGASPGTHM
+34 AAA
-49 RHALHRHPL
+49 
-58 PSPPPSCGH
+58 
-67 PIATC
+67 
-72 TSATLCAGQ
+72 
-81 PPPPPHLHPRD
+81 
-92 HTSTMRRFVGQYVA
+92 
-106 PAMGRL
+106 
-112 ASTAAAGKSAAP
+112 AAAVAAP
-124 GQKSFFKAT
+124 KSFFKAT
-133 EMIGYVHS
+133 DLIGYVHS

-147 TLIPAP
+147 TVIPAA
-153 GNPGVAYNTII
+153 GSPGVAYNTII
-164 MIQVSPTTFAAGL
+164 QIQVSPSTAASGL

-194 ITEVQSGQKVMAT
+194 INDVKSGQKVLAT
-207 GKLLYIP
+207 GQLLYIP
-214 VGAGVLGKV
+214 VGSNVLGKV

-235 LTRSRA
+235 LSRTRS
-241 LLESERMLGKV
+241 LLQDANMGKV

-276 DTMIPIGRGQR
+276 DTLIPIGRGQR

-311 SNQQILSKNAVI
+311 VNQQILSKNAVI
-323 SIYVSIGQRCSNVA
+323 SIYVSVGQRCSNVA

-343 RSYGALRYTTVMA
+343 QSYGALNYTTLMA

-365 QYLAPYS
+365 QFLAPYS

-387 LCVYDDLSKQ
+387 LVIYDDLSKQ
-397 AVAYRQI
+397 AVAYRQL

-502 NVAMKAVA
+502 NQAMKDVSAD
-510 GKLKGILAEYRKLA
+510 LKRLLAEYRKLA
-524 ADSVGGSQ
+524 ADSVGGQ
-532 VQTVPMIRG
+532 TVQTPAMIRG
-541 ARFVALFNQKN
+541 ARFVALFNQKQ
-552 PSFFMNALVSLYA
+552 PSYFMHAIVSLFA
-565 CLNGY
+565 CLKGK
-570 LDDVKVSYAK
+570 LDDVKLQYVK
-580 FYEYLLVNKDLSV
+580 FYEYLLVHKDLSI
-593 MYGTATNKFF
+593 MYGTAKNKFF
-603 YMYVQQLNYVI
+603 YMYVGDLNYICRYFKLTSKVI
-614 RFFTL
+614 SDEL
-619 NHPILNAEVEEML
+619 GAML
-632 KQHTHLFL
+632 DSHTALFL
-640 QHYQSKMNA
+640 QHYQSKMNL
-649 IKTEKEI
+649 IKNEKEVI
-656 KALKNLLYSC
+656 ALKNLLYSC
-666 KRAV
+666 KRSV

>member
-1 MHHQHVRACLPYR
+1 MPAA
-14 RGFNSSL
+14 RGF
-21 PTHTSVFRRPTHL
+21 
-34 AAAPPPLGASPGTHM
+34 
-49 RHALHRHPL
+49 
-58 PSPPPSCGH
+58 
-67 PIATC
+67 
-72 TSATLCAGQ
+72 CA
-81 PPPPPHLHPRD
+81 
-92 HTSTMRRFVGQYVA
+92 
-106 PAMGRL
+106 
-112 ASTAAAGKSAAP
+112 TAARFQAKAAEAAKPAEAKSAAP

-133 EMIGYVHS
+133 ELIGYVHS

-147 TLIPAP
+147 TVIPAP

-164 MIQVSPTTFAAGL
+164 QIQVNPSIAASGL

-194 ITEVQSGQKVMAT
+194 INEVKSGQKVLAT
-207 GKLLYIP
+207 GQLLYIP

-235 LTRSRA
+235 LSRTRSLFA
-241 LLESERMLGKV
+241 DAQTLGKV
-252 DAGAPNIVSRSPVN
+252 DNDAPNIVSRSPVN

-311 SNQQILSKNAVI
+311 VNQQILSKNAVI
-323 SIYVSIGQRCSNVA
+323 SIYVSVGQRCSNVA

-343 RSYGALRYTTVMA
+343 QSYGALKYTTIMA

-365 QYLAPYS
+365 QFLAPYS
-372 GVTMGEYFMNRGRHC
+372 GVTMGEYFMHRGRHC
-387 LCVYDDLSKQ
+387 LVIYDDLSKQ
-397 AVAYRQI
+397 AVAYRQL

-441 GSVTALPIVETL
+441 GSVTALPVVETL

-481 GGQRPAVNIGLSVS
+481 GGQRPAVSIGLSVS

-502 NVAMKAVA
+502 NVAMKQVS
-510 GKLKGILAEYRKLA
+510 GELKRILNEYRKLA
-524 ADSVGGSQ
+524 ADAVGGTT
-532 VQTVPMIRG
+532 VQSMPMIRG
-541 ARFVALFNQKN
+541 ARFVGLFNQKN
-552 PSFFMNALVSLYA
+552 PSYFLHAIVSLYA
-565 CLNGY
+565 CLQGFM
-570 LDDVKVSYAK
+570 DDVKLQYVK
-580 FYEYLLVNKDLSV
+580 FYEYLLVHKDLSI
-593 MYGTATNKFF
+593 MYGAAKNKFF
-603 YMYVQQLNYVI
+603 FMYIDDLNYVV

-619 NHPILNAEVEEML
+619 SSKLINDELQAML
-632 KQHTHLFL
+632 KSHTSLFL

-649 IKTEKEI
+649 LKDEKELI
-656 KALKNLLYSC
+656 ALKNLLYSC

>member
-1 MHHQHVRACLPYR
+1 
-14 RGFNSSL
+14 
-21 PTHTSVFRRPTHL
+21 
-34 AAAPPPLGASPGTHM
+34 
-49 RHALHRHPL
+49 
-58 PSPPPSCGH
+58 
-67 PIATC
+67 
-72 TSATLCAGQ
+72 
-81 PPPPPHLHPRD
+81 
-92 HTSTMRRFVGQYVA
+92 MRRFVAQYVA
-106 PAMGRL
+106 PAVARL
-112 ASTAAAGKSAAP
+112 ASTAAAGTASAAAAGAKSAAP

-214 VGAGVLGKV
+214 VGSGVLGKV

-241 LLESERMLGKV
+241 LLESEQTLGKV

-570 LDDVKVSYAK
+570 LDDVKVNYAK
-580 FYEYLLVNKDLSV
+580 LYEYLLVNKDLSV

>member
-1 MHHQHVRACLPYR
+1 MRRAFSRISAPAFR
-14 RGFNSSL
+14 RGFAST
-21 PTHTSVFRRPTHL
+21 PAAFQAKADAKPAEG
-34 AAAPPPLGASPGTHM
+34 AAA
-49 RHALHRHPL
+49 
-58 PSPPPSCGH
+58 
-67 PIATC
+67 
-72 TSATLCAGQ
+72 
-81 PPPPPHLHPRD
+81 
-92 HTSTMRRFVGQYVA
+92 
-106 PAMGRL
+106 
-112 ASTAAAGKSAAP
+112 

-133 EMIGYVHS
+133 DLIGYVHS

-147 TLIPAP
+147 TVIPAA

-164 MIQVSPTTFAAGL
+164 QIQVSASTVASGL

-194 ITEVQSGQKVMAT
+194 INDVKSGQKVMAT

-214 VGAGVLGKV
+214 VGSDVLGKV

-235 LTRSRA
+235 MTRTRS
-241 LLESERMLGKV
+241 LLQDAQQVLGKV

-266 YNLLTGFKAV
+266 YNVLTGFKAV

-311 SNQQILSKNAVI
+311 VNQQILKKNAVI
-323 SIYVSIGQRCSNVA
+323 SIYVSVGQRCSNVA

-343 RSYGALRYTTVMA
+343 QSYGALQYTTIMA

-365 QYLAPYS
+365 QFLAPYS

-387 LCVYDDLSKQ
+387 LCIYDDLSKQ
-397 AVAYRQI
+397 AVAYRQL

-502 NVAMKAVA
+502 NVAMKEVS
-510 GKLKGILAEYRKLA
+510 GKLKGILNEYRKQA
-524 ADSVGGSQ
+524 ADAVGG
-532 VQTVPMIRG
+532 QTTQTLQMIRG
-541 ARFVALFNQKN
+541 SRFVALFNQKN
-552 PSFFMNALVSLYA
+552 PSYFMHAIVSLYA

-570 LDDVKVSYAK
+570 MDDVKLAYVK
-580 FYEYLLVNKDLSV
+580 FYEYLLVRKDLSI
-593 MYGTATNKFF
+593 MFGAAKNRFF
-603 YMYVQQLNYVI
+603 YMYVSDLNYII
-614 RFFTL
+614 RYFTCSS
-619 NHPILNAEVEEML
+619 PIVKGELDAML
-632 KQHTHLFL
+632 TSHTALFL
-640 QHYQSKMNA
+640 QHYQSKMNL
-649 IKTEKEI
+649 IKDEKELI
-656 KALKNLLYSC
+656 ALKNLLYSC
-666 KRAV
+666 KRSV